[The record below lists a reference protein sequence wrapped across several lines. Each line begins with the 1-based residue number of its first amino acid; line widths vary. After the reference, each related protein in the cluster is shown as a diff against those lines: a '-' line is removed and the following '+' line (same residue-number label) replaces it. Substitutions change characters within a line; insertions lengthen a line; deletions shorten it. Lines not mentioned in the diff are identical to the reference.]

1 MSPDNGGLLPDTTSL
16 LSSDAAMELALEA
29 ASRGPRGTNPLV
41 GAVLTGTD
49 GKIISVGWHRGAGTP
64 HAEID
69 ALRLASAANI
79 PVDGSTM
86 HVSLEPCN
94 HTGRTGPCSEAIR
107 ASGIRKVI
115 YATADP
121 QDHAGGGARYLKE
134 NGITVECGLRGF
146 SARALNERWFVSRA
160 EQRPFVTLKVA
171 QTLDGFIAAADG
183 SSQWITG
190 SPARQ
195 DGHRLRRLA
204 DAVLVGTG
212 TAHTDNPRLTAREE
226 NGAISV
232 RQPLRVVVGLRDAGP
247 ELQLRKGDD
256 GWLHIRDRD
265 PKRILDVLHERGIG
279 HVLIEGGPTVAGA
292 FIAAGLV
299 DEIFAYVAP
308 SILGAGKSSFAG
320 LESDSIHEIR
330 RWEWDSSM
338 DGPATRFE
346 ADLRLHLRPEEKGR
360 F

>member
-1 MSPDNGGLLPDTTSL
+1 MDRALQ
-16 LSSDAAMELALEA
+16 AAA
-29 ASRGPRGTNPLV
+29 RGPRGANPLV
-41 GAVLTGTD
+41 GAVLTGAD
-49 GKIISVGWHRGAGTP
+49 GKVISVGWHRGAGTP

-69 ALRLASAANI
+69 ALSLASAANI
-79 PVDGSTM
+79 SVDGTTM

-107 ASGIRKVI
+107 AAGIRKVI
-115 YATADP
+115 YATPDP
-121 QDHAGGGARYLKE
+121 QDHASGGARYLAA
-134 NGITVECGLRGF
+134 NGIVVERGLRE
-146 SARALNERWFVSRA
+146 SDARALNNRWFAARA

-171 QTLDGFIAAADG
+171 QTLDGFTAAADG

-195 DGHRLRRLA
+195 DGHRLRRLT

-212 TAHTDNPRLTAREE
+212 TAHTDNPRLTARDE
-226 NGAISV
+226 NGAVSI
-232 RQPLRVVVGLRDAGP
+232 RQPLRVVAGLRDADAG
-247 ELQLRKGDD
+247 LQLSGGD
-256 GWLHIRDRD
+256 GQWLHIRDRD

-292 FIAAGLV
+292 FIAAELV
-299 DEIFAYVAP
+299 DELFAYVAP

-320 LESDSIHEIR
+320 LKIDSIREIR
-330 RWEWDSSM
+330 RWEWDTTM
-338 DGPATRFE
+338 DGPATRFG
-346 ADLRLHLRPEEKGR
+346 ADLRLHLRPEERGD